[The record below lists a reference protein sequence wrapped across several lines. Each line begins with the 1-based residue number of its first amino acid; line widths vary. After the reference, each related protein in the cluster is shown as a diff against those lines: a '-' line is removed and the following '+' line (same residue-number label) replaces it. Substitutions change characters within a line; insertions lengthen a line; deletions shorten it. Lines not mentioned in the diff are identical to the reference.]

1 MVLFPLCRSE
11 MYDSLGKTRAVREDM
26 DEETFVWALE
36 CVLSRA
42 FKGSFGTGDLYH
54 REKPNAIHS

>member
-1 MVLFPLCRSE
+1 

-42 FKGSFGTGDLYH
+42 FKGSFGTGDDYH
-54 REKPNAIHS
+54 NIMKGRMPSIH